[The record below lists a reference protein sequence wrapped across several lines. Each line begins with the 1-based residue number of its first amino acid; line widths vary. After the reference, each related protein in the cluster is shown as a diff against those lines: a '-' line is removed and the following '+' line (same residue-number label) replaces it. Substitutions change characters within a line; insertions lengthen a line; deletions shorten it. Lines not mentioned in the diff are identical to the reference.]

1 MSTDGNRR
9 TLQQI
14 TMDDLE
20 LALEAL
26 KEYAD
31 DSGLTPVKYYQGAKL
46 TPAAILRAVLGLS
59 QNRSTSVMSK
69 LRRHGLVIPTD
80 GSTKVIIAS
89 MMTDIN
95 ADAATPQA
103 GVVTVERI
111 RQALT
116 RLRDENAA
124 LRDEN
129 STLRGQVA
137 ELEGRVTALEQSAQ
151 GLNAVLVEI
160 ESAPAA

>member
-26 KEYAD
+26 K
-31 DSGLTPVKYYQGAKL
+31 STLTTAVSPREVLPGAKL

-69 LRRHGLVIPTD
+69 LRRHRLVIPTD
-80 GSTKVIIAS
+80 EF
-89 MMTDIN
+89 D
-95 ADAATPQA
+95 
-103 GVVTVERI
+103 
-111 RQALT
+111 
-116 RLRDENAA
+116 
-124 LRDEN
+124 
-129 STLRGQVA
+129 
-137 ELEGRVTALEQSAQ
+137 Q
-151 GLNAVLVEI
+151 GHHRFDDD
-160 ESAPAA
+160 